1 MAIQEMGYNWK
12 ENSIEIKHVDE
23 IDLSNCVCRVD
34 KINNLIKIT
43 MTNSY
48 NVFKDYTNSSIN
60 HCVFGED
67 WGNHSLLIISKRK
80 WMKKT
85 KWNLF
90 VIEIEQQQAKRKNKT
105 TW

>member
-23 IDLSNCVCRVD
+23 IDLSNCIYRVD
-34 KINNLIKIT
+34 EIKNLIKIT

-60 HCVFGED
+60 HDAFLRKSGK
-67 WGNHSLLIISKRK
+67 SLTIDYLKK
-80 WMKKT
+80 KMDEKDKMK
-85 KWNLF
+85 F
-90 VIEIEQQQAKRKNKT
+90 
-105 TW
+105 